1 MKKIALF
8 CVALAAAVLTGC
20 TKDNPLD
27 DSPWEFEQYGDV
39 SVHPGDNFY
48 QYVSGNGLN
57 GPGSDSWAMFGI
69 WGGQEEEFTK
79 RLYSDGEGSIDV
91 VARLIQLQNEPEED
105 CLAKAIP
112 ETQKRLATIGNMKDI
127 SELPDELAR
136 LAGMGNMLI
145 TLRGQVV
152 DGRAFI
158 MCPQA
163 TVMGMLEEVTPD
175 RLEKLGIDQEEYARR
190 FALAQEMDRLIMDRI
205 AQYGAESDSELDA
218 NDPDDALRLRA
229 IIKDRKAATKAY
241 GDVATRLGEAVGNQN
256 PMFMPVDDVSIAFFD
271 VMDELENGDLECANA
286 YFWCIELAYEASVI
300 FSRESIP
307 PVFLPVLIPSLYM
320 TANHYFCDNYV
331 KVENLQRNREVFEEL
346 RTSMTECLD
355 RIDWMS
361 GGTKDEAKKKIAAME
376 YSDGILDWSRYEA
389 TMPQA
394 QDFCSALLE
403 LRAEYNRKTAAFSGE
418 FYDLDNIIAIE
429 YMAPLFSTEA
439 YSANAFYIP
448 SSNLM
453 FVAPSSSIV
462 MDMNKDFPLLAYV
475 IGHEMCHG
483 FDSDGALY
491 DETGNLRD
499 WWAIDDKLQF
509 KAKQEQMVNIFNNYN
524 VYGEIFCDGK
534 KTLTENMADLGGL
547 EITWHAAMK
556 RLRRQYSGE
565 ALREMERRFF
575 MSYAVMM
582 TKYQSNG
589 DKVKQATST
598 DVHAIQE
605 YRVNG
610 IVNNIDAWYGVFDV
624 TRGRQFWLSP
634 ENRVHLYL

>member
-1 MKKIALF
+1 MRKFTLF
-8 CVALAAAVLTGC
+8 CIAMAAASLMGC
-20 TKDNPLD
+20 TKDTPLD
-27 DSPWEFEQYGDV
+27 DKPWEFEQYGDG

-48 QYVSGNGLN
+48 RYVSGNGLN

-69 WGGQEEEFTK
+69 WGGQEEDFTSK
-79 RLYSDGEGSIDV
+79 MYSPDGPIDV
-91 VARLIQLQNEPEED
+91 VARLLQLQNEPEED
-105 CLAKAIP
+105 YLAKAIP
-112 ETQKRLATIGNMKDI
+112 EARKRLAAIGNMKDI

-152 DGRAFI
+152 DGRAFVI
-158 MCPQA
+158 CPQA
-163 TVMGMLEEVTPD
+163 TVMGMLDEVSPES
-175 RLEKLGIDQEEYARR
+175 LEKIGIDPEEYAHR
-190 FALAQEMDRLIMDRI
+190 FALAQEIDRIIMDKI
-205 AQYGAESDSELDA
+205 ARLGAESSSRLDA
-218 NDPDDALRLRA
+218 DNPDDAMKLRA
-229 IIKDRKAATKAY
+229 IINDSRAATRS
-241 GDVATRLGEAVGNQN
+241 GGGVAAKFGEAVGNRN
-256 PMFMPVDDVSIAFFD
+256 PMFMPVDDVSIVFFD
-271 VMDELENGDLECANA
+271 VMDELKDSDVDRANA

-300 FSRESIP
+300 FSRETIP
-307 PVFLPVLIPSLYM
+307 PVFLPVLIPNLYM
-320 TANHYFCDNYV
+320 NANHYFCDNYV
-331 KVENLQRNREVFEEL
+331 NVDNLQRNREVFEEL
-346 RTSMTECLD
+346 RTSMAECLD

-361 GGTKDEAKKKIAAME
+361 SGTKAEAKKKIAAME

-394 QDFCSALLE
+394 QDFCSAILE

-448 SSNLM
+448 SCNLM
-453 FVAPSSSIV
+453 YVAPSSSIV

-483 FDSDGALY
+483 FDSEGSNY
-491 DETGNLRD
+491 DEMGNLRN

-509 KAKQEQMVNIFNNYN
+509 KAKQDQMVTIFNNYN
-524 VYGEIFCDGK
+524 VSGDIYCDGQ
-534 KTLTENMADLGGL
+534 KTLTENMADLGGV

-556 RLRRQYSGE
+556 RLRLQYSGE

-575 MSYAVMM
+575 KSYAVMM
-582 TKYQSNG
+582 TKYQSN
-589 DKVKQATST
+589 DDRIKQATSA
-598 DVHAIQE
+598 DVHAIHE

-610 IVNNIDAWYGVFDV
+610 IVNNIDAWYGAFDV
-624 TRGRQFWLSP
+624 TRGRQLWLSP